1 MAKVESGDHSNF
13 SNNGGASVGDQM
25 RFAVHRNEIRVLKNA
40 MRGLNALY
48 GEIASVEWHSAFV
61 KLG

>member
-13 SNNGGASVGDQM
+13 SNKGGASVGDQM

-48 GEIASVEWHSAFV
+48 GEIASV
-61 KLG
+61 